1 MLRGEFPSAGE
12 QSPETLRAAY
22 DDQLATAIDA
32 AGVETVAERTGL
44 DPDVLRAVA
53 ATGDPELTLTEAA
66 AILAADPDRPD
77 ADTIAAE
84 ARDILLM
91 GMTTAVLDVEALAS
105 VVDDELEPKEIQQKV
120 EGRFPMTLDEYAL
133 LHSTIEGRKR

>member
-53 ATGDPELTLTEAA
+53 AGGDPELTLTEAA

>member
-22 DDQLATAIDA
+22 DDYLATVIDA
-32 AGVETVAERTGL
+32 VGVDAVAERTGL
-44 DPDVLRAVA
+44 GPDTLRAVTA
-53 ATGDPELTLTEAA
+53 GEAPEMTLSEAA
-66 AILAADPDRPD
+66 AVLAADPDRPD

-91 GMTTAVLDVEALAS
+91 GMTTAVLDVEVLAS
-105 VVDDELEPKEIQQKV
+105 VVNGELEPKEIQQKV
-120 EGRFPMTLDEYAL
+120 EGRFPVTLDEYAL

>member
-1 MLRGEFPSAGE
+1 MLRGEFTSAGE

-22 DDQLATAIDA
+22 DDHLTTVIDA
-32 AGVETVAERTGL
+32 VGVEPVAERTGL
-44 DPDVLRAVA
+44 DPDILRAVA
-53 ATGDPELTLTEAA
+53 AGERPELTLAEAA
-66 AILAADPDRPD
+66 AVLAADPDRPD

-105 VVDDELEPKEIQQKV
+105 AVDDELEPKEIQQKV
-120 EGRFPMTLDEYAL
+120 EGRFPVTLDEYAL
-133 LHSTIEGRKR
+133 LHSTIEGRER